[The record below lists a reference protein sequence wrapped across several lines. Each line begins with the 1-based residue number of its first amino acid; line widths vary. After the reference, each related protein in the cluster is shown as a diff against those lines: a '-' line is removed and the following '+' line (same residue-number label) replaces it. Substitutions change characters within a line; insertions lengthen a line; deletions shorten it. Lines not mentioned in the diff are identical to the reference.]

1 MGIFDRKNCDICGGK
16 VGLLGGKKVKDG
28 RLCSDC
34 AKKQSPYLSSRK
46 NFTVDEMKQHLE
58 DRAANQEVV
67 KAFEP
72 TRTAGSS
79 LKLYIDDARG
89 LWFLT
94 KAKRYQEVNP
104 DVFTAEQILGARVDI
119 EKGTRVE
126 TLEKAVPAKDGKPA
140 VPAKTKEVIYH
151 NFYVLIDVSHPWVN
165 QMRLQVNNSS
175 LEGGVSHPDYK
186 EAERDARE
194 IVDALTVMRDV
205 AMDEKQAKAKPKQRV
220 KCPHCGASTMPDEN
234 GACEYCMGMIG

>member
-1 MGIFDRKNCDICGGK
+1 MGLFDKKNCDVCGVK

-46 NFTVDEMKQHLE
+46 NFTVDEMKEHLE
-58 DRAANQEVV
+58 DRAANQELV
-67 KAFEP
+67 KSFEP
-72 TRTAGSS
+72 TRTVGAS
-79 LKLYIDDARG
+79 LKLYLDDARG

-94 KAKRYQEVNP
+94 KSKRYQDTNP
-104 DVFTAEQILGARVDI
+104 DVFTAQQILGGRVDI

-126 TLEKAVPAKDGKPA
+126 TIEKAVPEKEGKPA
-140 VPAKTKEVIYH
+140 VPARTKEVTYY
-151 NFYVLIDVSHPWVN
+151 NFYVLIDLSHPWVN

-175 LEGGVSHPDYK
+175 LEGGVNHPDYK
-186 EAERDARE
+186 EAERDANE
-194 IVDALTVMRDV
+194 IVDTLVGLRDSI
-205 AMDEKQAKAKPKQRV
+205 MEEKEQKAKPKQRV
-220 KCPHCGASTMPDEN
+220 KCPHCGATTMPDEN